1 MEQNNNS
8 IYTQEELDI
17 LKLTREKRLTIVNDM
32 TRNGTP
38 PKAGEVEVLNQVLTS
53 LDKSVHDTVSNRLK
67 HQENN
72 NKAEIMLSVAEAIK
86 QVKANNKN
94 NIRGNDEILDL
105 EATMIPTD
113 IVEDEDS
120 MLHKQYTLDE
130 IMKEED
136 I

>member
-1 MEQNNNS
+1 MEQSNS

-17 LKLTREKRLTIVNDM
+17 LKLTKEKRLTIVNDM
-32 TRNGTP
+32 TKNGTP
-38 PKAGEVEVLNQVLTS
+38 GYKEVEIVNQVLTA
-53 LDKSVHDTVSNRLK
+53 LDKSVHDSVSNRLK

-72 NKAEIMLSVAEAIK
+72 NKAEILLSVAEMIK
-86 QVKANNKN
+86 QVKVNNKN
-94 NIRGNDEILDL
+94 NVRTNDEVLDL
-105 EATMIPTD
+105 ETTLIPTD

-120 MLHKQYTLDE
+120 MTHKQYTLDE

>member
-1 MEQNNNS
+1 MEQSNS

-17 LKLTREKRLTIVNDM
+17 LKLTKEKRLTIVNDM
-32 TRNGTP
+32 TKNGTP
-38 PKAGEVEVLNQVLTS
+38 GYKEVEIVNQVLTA
-53 LDKSVHDTVSNRLK
+53 LDKSVHDSVSNRLK

-72 NKAEIMLSVAEAIK
+72 NKAEILLSVAEMIK
-86 QVKANNKN
+86 QVKVSNKN
-94 NIRGNDEILDL
+94 NIRTNDEVLDL
-105 EATMIPTD
+105 ESTLIPTD

-120 MLHKQYTLDE
+120 MTHKQYTLDE

>member
-8 IYTQEELDI
+8 IYTQEELDV

-38 PKAGEVEVLNQVLTS
+38 SKAGEVEVLNQVLTS

-86 QVKANNKN
+86 QVKASNKN

>member
-1 MEQNNNS
+1 MEQNNS
-8 IYTQEELDI
+8 IYTQEELDV

-38 PKAGEVEVLNQVLTS
+38 VKAGEVEVLNQVLTS

-86 QVKANNKN
+86 QVKASNKN

>member
-1 MEQNNNS
+1 MEQSNS

-17 LKLTREKRLTIVNDM
+17 LKLTKEKRLTIVNDM
-32 TRNGTP
+32 TKNGTP
-38 PKAGEVEVLNQVLTS
+38 GYKEVEIVNQVLTA
-53 LDKSVHDTVSNRLK
+53 LDKSVHDSVSNRLK

-72 NKAEIMLSVAEAIK
+72 NKAEILLSVAEMIK
-86 QVKANNKN
+86 QVKVNNKN
-94 NIRGNDEILDL
+94 NVRANDEVLDL
-105 EATMIPTD
+105 ESTLIPTD

-120 MLHKQYTLDE
+120 MTHKQYTLDE